1 MLFTLLKTI
10 FAVVLYFLPGKIVA
24 PWNLYGAQMP
34 YHWLYLF
41 SAWDSGYYYSLAANW
56 YPSSLAP
63 IWAYFPLYPACIRLL
78 GLLGLD
84 LMVAGFLVSN
94 ITGYVS
100 IIMFQKVGS
109 TYLDKSSLL
118 SATVLYFLFPY
129 VFVFTTVSYSD
140 SLFLLLSLMTWY
152 AHIKGRDFNA
162 AIFASLTALT
172 RAYGL
177 LILIPL
183 GFDFLKRRQ
192 FKRLGFLGLPIA
204 AIAGWLYYGSY
215 RTGSILAPFAA
226 QSYWTSTLAIQIRES
241 VLLLFMDGDMRV
253 FQLVQRFLV
262 AAILGTVCLAFFV
275 WLGIRTLRWDR
286 SLGIYSF
293 TFLLAIIL
301 VVSTLIQNFI
311 SLPRYLSLVFS
322 NGLALRTKRRWVL
335 GTVMGL
341 FAILDL
347 MAWWMFLFTEN
358 FH

>member
-1 MLFTLLKTI
+1 
-10 FAVVLYFLPGKIVA
+10 
-24 PWNLYGAQMP
+24 MP
-34 YHWLYLF
+34 YDWLYLF

-84 LMVAGFLVSN
+84 LMVAGLLVSN
-94 ITGYVS
+94 IAGYVS

-118 SATVLYFLFPY
+118 SATALYFLSPY
-129 VFVFTTVSYSD
+129 VFVFTSVSYSD

-183 GFDFLKRRQ
+183 GFDFFRRRQ
-192 FKRLGFLGLPIA
+192 FERLGFLGLPIA
-204 AIAGWLYYGSY
+204 TMAVWMYYGSFK
-215 RTGSILAPFAA
+215 TGSIFAPFTA
-226 QSYWTSTLAIQIRES
+226 QSYWTSTIAVQIREGIR
-241 VLLLFMDGDMRV
+241 LLLIDGDMRV
-253 FQLVQRFLV
+253 FQLLQRFWI
-262 AAILGTVCLAFFV
+262 AAIFGIMCITFIV
-275 WLGIRTLRWDR
+275 WLCIRTWRTDR
-286 SLGIYSF
+286 SLGVYSF
-293 TFLLAIIL
+293 TFLLAMIL
-301 VVSTLIQNFI
+301 VVGTFIQNFI

-322 NGLALRTKRRWVL
+322 NGLSLRTKRRWLLSAVL
-335 GTVMGL
+335 GL
-341 FAILDL
+341 FAVLDL